1 MKTLLPA
8 ALALLALNAPAAEVE
23 RVTRGN
29 LAIEGIP
36 DIPQPLVERM
46 RRYQFARNASL
57 AGWTTD
63 GRITITTRFG
73 NTPKLHVVDR
83 PLGDRQ
89 QLTFFHEP
97 LGGGGWEPTGARK
110 GIAHVRDVG

>member
-8 ALALLALNAPAAEVE
+8 ALVLLALNAPAAEVE

-36 DIPQPLVERM
+36 DIPQPLVDRM
-46 RRYQFARNASL
+46 RRYQFARNARL
-57 AGWTTD
+57 AGGTTD
-63 GRITITTRFG
+63 GRTTIPPPFG
-73 NTPKLHVVDR
+73 HAPRLHVVAR

-89 QLTFFHEP
+89 HLTFFDEP
-97 LGGGGWEPTGARK
+97 IGG
-110 GIAHVRDVG
+110 